1 MMHHH
6 IVVEG
11 PIGVGKT
18 TLARMLAE
26 ELGARLVAEALD
38 ENPLL
43 PRFYEDPEG
52 QALQTQLF
60 FLVSRFRQQQVL
72 SQLYLREGPC
82 VCDYLFAKDRLF
94 ADLNLAADELTLY
107 RQIYQL
113 LSPQLAR
120 PDLVVYLQASTEELL
135 RRIHSRAIPYERGI
149 DKGYVER
156 VNEAYKSFF
165 FDYDESPLLVI
176 NTTDINFVDRRE
188 DFDDLLHHI
197 REVRAGTVYYQPLS
211 SRE

>member
-1 MMHHH
+1 MMRHH

-43 PRFYEDPEG
+43 PRFYQDPAG
-52 QALQTQLF
+52 QAFQTQLF
-60 FLVSRFRQQQVL
+60 FLVSRFRQQQLLGQV
-72 SQLYLREGPC
+72 YLPEGPC
-82 VCDYLFAKDRLF
+82 VCDYLFAKDQLF
-94 ADLNLAADELTLY
+94 AGLNLTSEELALY

-113 LSPQLAR
+113 LSPQLTR
-120 PDLVVYLQASTEELL
+120 PDLVVYLQASTHELL
-135 RRIHSRAIPYERGI
+135 HRIDSRAIPYERGI
-149 DKGYVER
+149 DKDYVER
-156 VNEAYKSFF
+156 LNEAYKSFF
-165 FDYDESPLLVI
+165 FDYDASPLLVI

-188 DFDDLLHHI
+188 DFADLLRHI
-197 REVRAGTVYYQPLS
+197 RDVRAGTIYYQPLS

>member
-43 PRFYEDPEG
+43 PRFYQDPVG

-72 SQLYLREGPC
+72 SHVYRPEGPC

-120 PDLVVYLQASTEELL
+120 PDLVVYLQATTDELL
-135 RRIHSRAIPYERGI
+135 HRIKSRAIDYERRI
-149 DKGYVER
+149 DKAYVER
-156 VNEAYKSFF
+156 LNEAYKAFF
-165 FDYDESPLLVI
+165 FDYDASPLLVI

-188 DFDDLLHHI
+188 DFADLLRHI

-211 SRE
+211 SRK